1 MANPEVLTWSP
12 DELIKI
18 HSFEE
23 FQREVNIQWIKDSE
37 LLQYFEWDKP
47 LETTKGELMELR
59 RKYLEWQ
66 PNVESIKTFLIEK
79 KQGILSDAKK
89 WVEWLKK
96 VTWDLEQYAVI
107 EKKKLEEWKLEWQKA
122 DIYLKDKLEWGL
134 EEVKKIWW
142 ETLQNAPQDVKNLWD
157 KAKNA
162 IEKWAE
168 AVKEVWFVELL
179 KNMKEELGFLGF
191 FAWILLFLVNLAW
204 FGNKEEKLKEAKDAV
219 KEKLSPES
227 IAKTK
232 EEIKNVILRNF
243 PGKEAYVKS
252 IIDNPKVL
260 TEEKIRNLYE
270 KIKDGKWLTL
280 ADLKEE
286 FKDLDIEKFVKEKR
300 DEALKILYTKI
311 QEEIEKK
318 YNKKLDEWQII
329 KLRELI
335 SNRLK
340 INEWNIE
347 ELEKRVIK
355 DNQIQVKDVTPILS
369 DIWASTVSF
378 ILWLVTENI
387 ISASD
392 IALEVADKWL
402 DVVKL
407 SVWALWLWKLIN
419 IDDIYKDFEWLWDTE
434 KAVLIWLLYRK
445 GGIFLSLCWNITS
458 WVSRLT
464 LETLLPTNSWVDWFK
479 ILKDWFSADAN
490 MKQVENFEKIEKALA
505 WTSEIQ
511 EWTSII
517 KEVQKNVIDIKKN
530 FITIE
535 LVEKSNGDVNKF
547 YQLVSELESSTNIKL
562 EIPKFNTF
570 EELRS
575 WLADNMSKSY
585 ATKHSFDSRDLKNKY
600 LWFWLENAI
609 QDMNKQIE
617 SIAKNQARIVLWKIN
632 FAPLKKLTDVIDL
645 SKVSR
650 LWDRLLFELR
660 SKDDTKA
667 FIKQIN
673 ELAKQSPDLI
683 KWIFDKLPIIAVWW
697 LAATWDEPFLENLQK
712 EMPYLLPIAWPV
724 LMIADSW
731 VEWSGFNP
739 KFIKPEQTL
748 VAWALLTLD
757 WYFLLNEKWLVNK
770 WKYLVKPI
778 KDIYEIWKW
787 TVEVWQKLYRW
798 WSVLN
803 KELIVKAVEKT
814 KAVKWKARLFAII
827 WMIWYWAFEVAFGED
842 SKLQSYFKDWK
853 LDREKIKQES
863 KELTNEERSEIVK
876 MAFLEELWEETV
888 KWLEFKMN
896 SDKSLE
902 ITSNNEKIKSDWVI
916 NNDIKENLNELLWID
931 KFDFIYKQKTA

>member
-1 MANPEVLTWSP
+1 MANPEVLTWLP

-18 HSFEE
+18 KSAEE
-23 FQREVNIQWIKDSE
+23 LKNLLKIDELPSIDFSEPIETSKSE
-37 LLQYFEWDKP
+37 LLKLKQDYLSGGQKQ
-47 LETTKGELMELR
+47 ETISNFVIESKNKMLQKWKEIVVKG
-59 RKYLEWQ
+59 Q
-66 PNVESIKTFLIEK
+66 
-79 KQGILSDAKK
+79 
-89 WVEWLKK
+89 EWLKK

-107 EKKKLEEWKLEWQKA
+107 EKKKLEDWKLEWQKA
-122 DIYLKDKLEWGL
+122 DVYLKEKLEGGL

-157 KAKNA
+157 KAKDA

-179 KNMKEELGFLGF
+179 KKMKDEWGFLGF

-204 FGNKEEKLKEAKDAV
+204 FGDKEEKLKEAKETV

-227 IAKTK
+227 IAQTK
-232 EEIKNVILRNF
+232 EEIKKVIIRNF

-270 KIKDGKWLTL
+270 KSKNSKWLTL
-280 ADLKEE
+280 EELKEE
-286 FKDLDIEKFVKEKR
+286 FKDLDIEWFLKEQKDKAIWIVYSR
-300 DEALKILYTKI
+300 I
-311 QEEIEKK
+311 QEEIQKK
-318 YNKKLDEWQII
+318 YHKNLDEWQIA
-329 KLRELI
+329 KLKELVWTKLNI
-335 SNRLK
+335 DGSNVQELFEK
-340 INEWNIE
+340 IG
-347 ELEKRVIK
+347 LESKV
-355 DNQIQVKDVTPILS
+355 QVKDISPILT
-369 DIWASTVSF
+369 DIWANTISF
-378 ILWLVTENI
+378 MLWLVTENI

-419 IDDIYKDFEWLWDTE
+419 LEDIYKDFEWLWDTE

-479 ILKDWFSADAN
+479 ILKDWFTVDAN
-490 MKQVENFEKIEKALA
+490 TKQVENFEKIEKALA
-505 WTSEIQ
+505 WTSEIP
-511 EWTSII
+511 EWTSIL
-517 KEVQKNVIDIKKN
+517 KEAIQNVNEVKKN
-530 FITIE
+530 FITLE
-535 LVEKSNGDVNKF
+535 LLEKSNWDVNKF
-547 YQLVSELESSTNIKL
+547 YELVSDFENKTNIKL
-562 EIPKFNTF
+562 SIWTEKFNTF
-570 EELRS
+570 DELRT
-575 WLADNMSKSY
+575 WLKNIISVSTD
-585 ATKHSFDSRDLKNKY
+585 SFDYSVRALKNKH
-600 LWFWLENAI
+600 LWFWMESAI
-609 QDMNKQIE
+609 HDLNKQIE
-617 SIAKNQARIVLWKIN
+617 IIKNNQARIVLWKIN

-660 SKDDTKA
+660 SKDDAKA

-712 EMPYLLPIAWPV
+712 EMPYLLPIVWPV

-863 KELTNEERSEIVK
+863 KDLTNEERAEIVK
-876 MAFLEELWEETV
+876 MAFLEELWEETIT
-888 KWLEFKMN
+888 WLEFKMN

-902 ITSNNEKIKSDWVI
+902 ITSNNEKIQSDWII
-916 NNDIKENLNELLWID
+916 NSDIKENLNELLWID